1 MRQQFPNFFEGD
13 QIEFMTKGN
22 MIPVEDSVATVTKV
36 DGPDGKGGNM
46 GDGSGSLTD
55 IILTLDKPIPE
66 EVKVNQHVVENITY
80 TPEVSIHDNIF
91 KETPTRGILVT
102 TRKPIVIENNTFDG
116 MGMAGIYISN
126 DAQGWYE
133 SGPTRDVTIRNNTF
147 TRGKAQDNLC
157 GSDEIPKCIDN
168 ADGT

>member
-1 MRQQFPNFFEGD
+1 MTVTFSNPHDDPINVHGTFLQVTEILGENKIKVTYQHRETAGFPNFFEGD

-91 KETPTRGILVT
+91 SKRLRQEEFL
-102 TRKPIVIENNTFDG
+102 
-116 MGMAGIYISN
+116 
-126 DAQGWYE
+126 
-133 SGPTRDVTIRNNTF
+133 
-147 TRGKAQDNLC
+147 
-157 GSDEIPKCIDN
+157 
-168 ADGT
+168 

>member
-1 MRQQFPNFFEGD
+1 
-13 QIEFMTKGN
+13 MTKGN

-147 TRGKAQDNLC
+147 TTGKPECTGCKKCQ
-157 GSDEIPKCIDN
+157 GSDL
-168 ADGT
+168 

>member
-1 MRQQFPNFFEGD
+1 
-13 QIEFMTKGN
+13 MTKGN

-133 SGPTRDVTIRNNTF
+133 SGPTRDVTIRNNTLPEEKHRQF
-147 TRGKAQDNLC
+147 MWIRQIRMYRQRRRYMK
-157 GSDEIPKCIDN
+157 I
-168 ADGT
+168 